1 MVRIEWVSAGIKI
14 RGLENKAGKNFNRQ
28 DPVENNLN

>member
-14 RGLENKAGKNFNRQ
+14 RGLENKAGKNFNQ
-28 DPVENNLN
+28 QGFG